1 MKPTQEIASMGNRK
15 FQLYEYFGRQS
26 KNRPVGW
33 VSCVAGIA
41 WLLSF
46 LGVSLETARGEGTPS
61 SMFIEE
67 DLHFVLSAKIRW
79 CKMVLKEFETV

>member
-1 MKPTQEIASMGNRK
+1 MKLTQEIASMGNRK

-46 LGVSLETARGEGTPS
+46 PGVPLETASGEGRPS
-61 SMFIEE
+61 LMFIEE
-67 DLHFVLSAKIRW
+67 DLLFVLSAESAGAK
-79 CKMVLKEFETV
+79 